1 MPPSPVR
8 RTDRS
13 RHVVPRLPSGH
24 RSSLRAD
31 RTDGSRPHDRVPT
44 VSRDRLEARHRSP
57 GPAPD
62 LQAVASTPAAGRVDR
77 SRHVVPHHAS
87 GHRSSLRADRTDGS
101 RPHDRVPTG
110 SRDRLEARHRSRG
123 PPPGLQAVASTP
135 AAGRVDR
142 SRHVVPHHASGRRSS
157 LRADHTDG
165 SRPHDRVAT
174 VSRDRLEARHRSRK
188 PAPGLQAVAS
198 TPWVGHDTSSPARR
212 AVTDRRSAPTAETVP
227 SHTTASRRGVV
238 TAWRPATGPR
248 DPHRT
253 SRRSRPPRRSVT
265 TRRPAPRERSQ
276 IVAPRRPHRR
286 FPTTP
291 RRRDG
296 ES

>member
-1 MPPSPVR
+1 VPPSPVTTR
-8 RTDRS
+8 R
-13 RHVVPRLPSGH
+13 PRPPSG
-24 RSSLRAD
+24 R
-31 RTDGSRPHDRVPT
+31 
-44 VSRDRLEARHRSP
+44 
-57 GPAPD
+57 
-62 LQAVASTPAAGRVDR
+62 
-77 SRHVVPHHAS
+77 
-87 GHRSSLRADRTDGS
+87 RSSLRADRTDGS

-174 VSRDRLEARHRSRK
+174 GSRDRLEARHRSRK

-198 TPWVGHDTSSPARR
+198 TPWVGHDTSSRTMR
-212 AVTDRRSAPTAETVP
+212 AVTDRRSAPTAPTVP
-227 SHTTASRRGVV
+227 DHTTASRRGVV
-238 TAWRPATGPR
+238 TAWRPATGPGTRTGPPGGRVHPVGRSRHVVPHHASGHRSSLRDARTDGSRPHDRAPTVSRDRLEARHRSR
-248 DPHRT
+248 DPHRA

-265 TRRPAPRERSQ
+265 TRRPPPSERSQ

-286 FPTTP
+286 FPTS
-291 RRRDG
+291 RHRADG